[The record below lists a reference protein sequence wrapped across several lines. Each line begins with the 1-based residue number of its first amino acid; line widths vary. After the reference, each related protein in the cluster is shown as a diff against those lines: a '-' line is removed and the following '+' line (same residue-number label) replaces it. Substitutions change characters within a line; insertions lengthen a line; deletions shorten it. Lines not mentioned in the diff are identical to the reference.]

1 MEKKNRRRS
10 SYRIGLGGIILR
22 AALVL
27 FVLILL
33 SVHLMG
39 GLFAKYTTAGQG
51 SDSARVIKFHELKV
65 SEEGSFALQE
75 NGKYEGIFI
84 PGVDMTKKIRI
95 EFGGSEAATVVL
107 VSVDAT
113 GWNATSNHM
122 SFSDSQNQLSWSV
135 DPVWKY
141 LLSEGDVHVYYQTL
155 EPNTVLTQTPFVL
168 NDKITVSEDGTVDM
182 YKNYPDTDFTV
193 RAYAVQA
200 NGFEKLEDAWK
211 AAKR

>member
-1 MEKKNRRRS
+1 MEQRNRRPS
-10 SYRIGLGGIILR
+10 GIGLGGILIR
-22 AALVL
+22 VALVL
-27 FVLILL
+27 AVLALL
-33 SVHLMG
+33 CVHLMG
-39 GLFAKYTTAGQG
+39 GLFAKYTTSGQG

-113 GWNATSNHM
+113 GWNATSDHM

-155 EPNTVLTQTPFVL
+155 EPNTVLMTTPFVRY
-168 NDKITVSEDGTVDM
+168 DTIKVSDDGTVDM

>member
-39 GLFAKYTTAGQG
+39 GLFAKYRTAGQG

-84 PGVDMTKKIRI
+84 PGVDMTKKILI

-113 GWNATSNHM
+113 GWTTNDHKN
-122 SFSDSQNQLSWSV
+122 FKDSQEQLSWSV
-135 DPVWKY
+135 DPVWTY
-141 LLSEGDVHVYYQTL
+141 LLSEGNVHVYYQTL
-155 EPNTVLTQTPFVL
+155 EPNTVLSSTSFIL
-168 NDKITVSEDGTVDM
+168 DNKITVSEDGTVDM
-182 YKNYPDTDFTV
+182 YANYPNTDFTV

-200 NGFEKLEDAWK
+200 NGFTDLKDAWQ